1 MRFLL
6 CASGVALILVTA
18 QQRAAAQQVSLGV
31 AGGLRATNEYSS
43 DFGNL
48 SAESKRYIVGPM
60 VDVSLAKHFSM
71 EFDALYRR
79 IGLTT
84 SSGSLFESI
93 ITRERANSWEFP
105 LILKYHLPVPI
116 RPFVGVGW
124 ALRNV
129 SGTDVSSGS
138 VLTGMTTDPPSSTYT
153 YFSNQRTPTSYRDT
167 NALVLSGGVDFN
179 VEHLR
184 LSPQIRYV
192 HWGNCFF
199 EDVHGSFS
207 VSGYSSNQN
216 ELSSELLGLSWT
228 IGRRDQ

>member
-1 MRFLL
+1 MRLL
-6 CASGVALILVTA
+6 PYASGVALILFTA
-18 QQRAAAQQVSLGV
+18 QQRAVAQQVSLGV

-43 DFGNL
+43 DFGP

-60 VDVSLAKHFSM
+60 VDVSLPKHLSV

-79 IGLTT
+79 IGFTA
-84 SSGSLFESI
+84 SSGSYLSGGS

-105 LILKYHLPVPI
+105 LILKYHVPAPI

-138 VLTGMTTDPPSSTYT
+138 VLTGITTDPPSSTYT
-153 YFSNQRTPTSYRDT
+153 YFSNQRSPTSYSDT
-167 NALVLSGGVDFN
+167 HGLVLAGGLDFN
-179 VEHLR
+179 LGHVR

-192 HWGNCFF
+192 HWVSAF
-199 EDVHGSFS
+199 ENVHGSFS
-207 VSGYSSNQN
+207 VTGYSSNQN
-216 ELSSELLGLSWT
+216 EVFGVLGLSWT
-228 IGRRDQ
+228 VGPRVR